1 MSRTPWQRLRVRVGR
16 ATLRYRA
23 AWPPTLYPPEPP
35 ALEAGAVTG
44 PPDYVGIG
52 APRSGSTWWARQLMR
67 HEAIPRTQLTKE
79 LHWFDWF
86 GTREHTAAD
95 VAAYHRFFPRFEGEV
110 VGEWTPGYLYQ
121 PWTPALLRT
130 AAPDAKL
137 LAILRDPVDQIES
150 SVNYS
155 HTFHGAPDNP
165 LMLTRH
171 VAEAGYVHHLDH
183 WTQQFPAPLLVLQ
196 FERCRDDTA
205 TELTRTLEF
214 LGLDPARIHP
224 RRHLGTNAG
233 GTKPIRFT
241 PGARGALVERLTED
255 VLALAKE
262 HPAIDLARW
271 PNFAHLA

>member
-23 AWPPTLYPPEPP
+23 AWPPTLPPPEPP
-35 ALEAGAVTG
+35 ELAADATTG
-44 PPDYVGIG
+44 PPHYVGIG
-52 APRSGSTWWARQLMR
+52 APRSGSTWWSRQITR
-67 HEAIPRTQLTKE
+67 HQQVAGSTATKE

-86 GTREHTAAD
+86 ATREHTAAD
-95 VAAYHRFFPRFEGEV
+95 IEAYRRYFPRRDGEV

-121 PWTPALLRT
+121 AWTPALLRA
-130 AAPDAKL
+130 AAPEAKL
-137 LAILRDPVDQIES
+137 LVILRDPVEQIES

-171 VAEAGYVHHLDH
+171 VAEGGYLGHLRH
-183 WTQQFPAPLLVLQ
+183 WTTQFPAPLLVLQ
-196 FERCRDDTA
+196 FERCRDDTTGQLA
-205 TELTRTLEF
+205 HTFEF
-214 LGLDPARIHP
+214 LGLDPDRVDP
-224 RRHLGTNAG
+224 RHRVGRHRGDA
-233 GTKPIRFT
+233 KPIRFSPAT
-241 PGARGALVERLTED
+241 REALVERLTDD
-255 VLALAKE
+255 VVWLAEA